1 MHDDGPGGEPE
12 ALEEVLHRSI
22 TGQGDGIDAAATP
35 ISAPLEHRAHD
46 DIAHADLACLGL
58 DIDVV
63 EHGEIGAVGEP
74 LDVQR
79 GVTHHHIVVLA
90 DDHTL
95 RSIEQPVASMPDR
108 TAFDVPFRIA

>member
-1 MHDDGPGGEPE
+1 
-12 ALEEVLHRSI
+12 
-22 TGQGDGIDAAATP
+22 
-35 ISAPLEHRAHD
+35 
-46 DIAHADLACLGL
+46 
-58 DIDVV
+58 
-63 EHGEIGAVGEP
+63 
-74 LDVQR
+74 VQR